1 MNFSIFGRT
10 GFNCRNLR
18 FNLLNTMEETRI
30 LLVEDEKKIADAL
43 QKGLIEN
50 QYFVEVAYD
59 GLVGKKLF
67 HSHPFDLAILDI
79 NLPGLSGYELCREI
93 RSRNQQVPVM
103 MLTALSAIDD
113 KIEGF
118 DAGADDYIVKPF
130 DFKELLVRIR
140 ALLKRI
146 RQNVPVGN
154 VLTIGDLVINLDSKE
169 VSRNGQA
176 ISLTAKEFQLL
187 EYLVKNKNK
196 VVSRADIALNVWDID
211 FDTKTNVIDVYVTF
225 LRKKIDRDFPNKL
238 IHTQV
243 GMGYILK
250 ET

>member
-1 MNFSIFGRT
+1 
-10 GFNCRNLR
+10 
-18 FNLLNTMEETRI
+18 MEEIRI
-30 LLVEDEKKIADAL
+30 LLVEDEKKIAESL
-43 QKGLIEN
+43 KKGLSEHH
-50 QYFVEVAYD
+50 YFVEVAYD
-59 GLVGKKLF
+59 GLIGKKLF
-67 HSHPFDLAILDI
+67 ESYPFNLVILDI
-79 NLPGLSGYELCREI
+79 NLPGMNGYVLCKEI
-93 RSRNQQVPVM
+93 RQRNERVPIV
-103 MLTALSAIDD
+103 MLTALNATDD

-146 RQNVPVGN
+146 YQYVPSGN
-154 VLTIGDLVINLDSKE
+154 MLKVGDLVMNLDSKE
-169 VSRNGQA
+169 VTRGDQL

-187 EYLVKNKNK
+187 EYLVRNKNR

-211 FDTKTNVIDVYVTF
+211 FDTKTNVIDVYVNF
-225 LRKKIDRDFPNKL
+225 LRKKLDKDFENKL

-250 ET
+250 ETPS